1 MDGLFIWRKTLTL
14 GSPSQPVKPIN
25 RGGRP
30 PGTFGPRKRQLV
42 LVDQYIRALGG
53 SVSPLQER
61 WITRAVLLESI
72 AETRRHEIDCNGGSS
87 ADIVAL
93 AKLESVADLAVRR
106 LRIPVKAIN
115 TGQRRAGAASK

>member
-1 MDGLFIWRKTLTL
+1 MA
-14 GSPSQPVKPIN
+14 
-25 RGGRP
+25 
-30 PGTFGPRKRQLV
+30 
-42 LVDQYIRALGG
+42 LVDSYIDALGG

-72 AETRRHEIDCNGGSS
+72 AEQRRLEIDCNGGSS

-93 AKLESVADLAVRR
+93 AKLEAVADLAVRR

-115 TGQRRAGAASK
+115 TGKRGGAASK